1 MLEQNLENLFS
12 ILSDVKAKKLIS
24 LIQQDKLKKDYDVFE
39 LKSKL
44 GFLPNENNAL
54 KKILD
59 EIDDPKIIPILL
71 GYKNQIRDL
80 KTELNDKTTL
90 VWTSPV
96 IDLNAD
102 LTYNTMI
109 QMIRSAEKKITIVGY
124 ALYKESKNDE
134 LKMSDV
140 FKELYEK
147 VESKNVIVEL
157 FFDKDETNV
166 KNTVKKMWKKE
177 IKLPE
182 IYLYTSPPKINGSLH
197 AKVLLIDDV
206 DVLITSANMTGRA
219 INRNIE
225 IGIKTS
231 GKIGKEV
238 RELLFSLIRTKLFEK
253 QEWI

>member
-1 MLEQNLENLFS
+1 LIEQNIENLFN
-12 ILSDVKAKKLIS
+12 ILSDVKSQKLIS
-24 LIQQDKLKKDYDVFE
+24 LIQQEGLKNDCDVFE

-44 GFLPNENNAL
+44 GFLPNETNAL
-54 KKILD
+54 KKVLD
-59 EIDDPKIIPILL
+59 DVIDPKVISLL
-71 GYKNQIRDL
+71 FNYQNQINDL
-80 KTELNDKTTL
+80 KNELDDKATL

-109 QMIRSAEKKITIVGY
+109 QMIRSAKKKITIVGY

-147 VESKNVIVEL
+147 VESNNVTVEL
-157 FFDKDETNV
+157 FFDKAETNV

-182 IYLYTSPPKINGSLH
+182 IYLYESPPKIKGSLH
-197 AKVLLIDDV
+197 AKVLLIDDRNI
-206 DVLITSANMTGRA
+206 LITSANMTGRA

-231 GKIGKEV
+231 GNIGKEA
-238 RELLFSLIRTKLFEK
+238 RALLSSLIQAKLFEK

>member
-1 MLEQNLENLFS
+1 MLEQNIENLFN
-12 ILSDVKAKKLIS
+12 ILSVVKTKKLIS
-24 LIQQDKLKKDYDVFE
+24 LIQQDELKKDCDVFE

-44 GFLPNENNAL
+44 NFLPNENNAL

-59 EIDDPKIIPILL
+59 EIIDPKIIPILFN
-71 GYKNQIRDL
+71 YKNQIHDL
-80 KTELNDKTTL
+80 RAELNDKTTL

-134 LKMSDV
+134 LKMSDI
-140 FKELYEK
+140 FKEIYEK
-147 VESKNVIVEL
+147 VESKNIAVEL
-157 FFDKDETNV
+157 FFDKSETNV
-166 KNTVKKMWKKE
+166 KNTVKNMWKKE

-182 IYLYTSPPKINGSLH
+182 IYLYSSPPKINGSLH

-206 DVLITSANMTGRA
+206 DILITSANMTGRA

-231 GKIGKEV
+231 GSVGKEA
-238 RELLFSLIRTKLFEK
+238 RELLQSLINTKLFEK

>member
-1 MLEQNLENLFS
+1 LLEQNIENLFN
-12 ILSDVKAKKLIS
+12 ILSDVKVKKLIS
-24 LIQQDKLKKDYDVFE
+24 LIQQDGLKKDCDIFE

-44 GFLPNENNAL
+44 SFLPNENNAL
-54 KKILD
+54 KKVLD
-59 EIDDPKIIPILL
+59 ETTDPKIIPVLFN
-71 GYKNQIRDL
+71 YKNQIRDL
-80 KTELNDKTTL
+80 KTELDDKTTL

-134 LKMSDV
+134 LKMSDI

-147 VESKNVIVEL
+147 VESKNVLVEL
-157 FFDKDETNV
+157 FFDKAETNV

-182 IYLYTSPPKINGSLH
+182 IYLYESPPKIHGSLH
-197 AKVLLIDDV
+197 AKVLLIDDT
-206 DVLITSANMTGRA
+206 DILITSANMTGRA

-231 GKIGKEV
+231 GNVGTQA
-238 RELLFSLIRTKLFEK
+238 RELLISLIKAKLFEK

>member
-1 MLEQNLENLFS
+1 MLEQNIENLFNV
-12 ILSDVKAKKLIS
+12 LSDVKTKKLIS
-24 LIQQDKLKKDYDVFE
+24 LIEQEGLKKDCDVFD

-44 GFLPNENNAL
+44 GFLPNENNVL
-54 KKILD
+54 KKVLD
-59 EIDDPKIIPILL
+59 EITDLKIIPLL
-71 GYKNQIRDL
+71 YSYKNQIQDL
-80 KTELNDKTTL
+80 KNELDTKTTL
-90 VWTSPV
+90 VWTSPI

-109 QMIRSAEKKITIVGY
+109 QMIRSAEKRITIVGY

-134 LKMSDV
+134 LKMSDI

-157 FFDKDETNV
+157 FFDKAETNV

-182 IYLYTSPPKINGSLH
+182 IYLYESPPKINGSLH
-197 AKVLLIDDV
+197 AKVLLVDDV
-206 DVLITSANMTGRA
+206 DILITSANMTGRA

-231 GKIGKEV
+231 GNVGKEA
-238 RELLFSLIRTKLFEK
+238 RKLLSSLIQAKLFEK